1 MRILAFKIEPVVY
14 QDCVRVHSGVARPSQ
29 AAVIDAEQLLF
40 EFGDL
45 VVALDAVETRLGGPE
60 FAVEEIL

>member
-1 MRILAFKIEPVVY
+1 M
-14 QDCVRVHSGVARPSQ
+14 HSGVARPSQ